1 MNSRLR
7 YILIAIMLL
16 LALGIGVMK
25 YLQKAPVESPMDQW
39 SGEWK
44 FFYYYSTDTN
54 LVYTGEL
61 QVGLADSSIHM
72 NVIAPK
78 SNRSEEV
85 KVTEWSV
92 SDEGG
97 LSGVIVH
104 DLYRIRGGHPS
115 ESFTLQLTD
124 DQSFEGSGSC
134 IEFCAEGTE
143 GVEMT
148 WRGTREPV
156 Q

>member
-1 MNSRLR
+1 MDSRLR
-7 YILIAIMLL
+7 NILLLFVLL
-16 LALGIGVMK
+16 LAIAMGVVK
-25 YLQKAPVESPMDQW
+25 YLQNASTSTPIDQW
-39 SGEWK
+39 SGDWK
-44 FFYYYSTDTN
+44 FFYYFSTDTS

-61 QVGLADSSIHM
+61 QVGSADSSIQM
-72 NVIAPK
+72 TVLAPK
-78 SNRSEEV
+78 SNRSE
-85 KVTEWSV
+85 KVQISEWSV

-115 ESFTLQLTD
+115 ESFALHLMD
-124 DQSFEGSGSC
+124 DQSFEGSGQC
-134 IEFCAEGTE
+134 VEFCAEGTE
-143 GVEMT
+143 GVEMI

>member
-1 MNSRLR
+1 MDSRLR
-7 YILIAIMLL
+7 NILLLFVLL
-16 LALGIGVMK
+16 LAIAIGVVK
-25 YLQKAPVESPMDQW
+25 YLQTAPSSGSMDQW
-39 SGEWK
+39 SGKWK

-61 QVGLADSSIHM
+61 QVGLADSTIKM
-72 NVIAPK
+72 NVLAPK

-85 KVTEWSV
+85 QITEWSV
-92 SDEGG
+92 SEEGG

-115 ESFTLQLTD
+115 ESFALHLMD
-124 DQSFEGSGSC
+124 DQTFEGSGRC
-134 IEFCAEGTE
+134 VEFCAEGTE

>member
-1 MNSRLR
+1 MNSRFR
-7 YILIAIMLL
+7 NILLAIMLL
-16 LALGIGVMK
+16 LALGFGVMK
-25 YLQKAPVESPMDQW
+25 YLQNAPAESPMDQW

-54 LVYTGEL
+54 LVYTGQL
-61 QVGLADSSIHM
+61 QVDLADSSIEM
-72 NVIAPK
+72 NVLAPK

-85 KVTEWSV
+85 QINDWSV
-92 SDEGG
+92 SEEGE
-97 LSGVIVH
+97 LSGIIIH

-115 ESFTLQLTD
+115 ESFVLHLID
-124 DQSFEGSGSC
+124 NQSFDGNGQC
-134 IEFCAEGTE
+134 VEFCAEGTE
-143 GVEMT
+143 GVEMI

>member
-25 YLQKAPVESPMDQW
+25 YLQKAPVKSPMDQW

-72 NVIAPK
+72 NVLAPK
-78 SNRSEEV
+78 SNRPEEV
-85 KVTEWSV
+85 QVTAWSV

-143 GVEMT
+143 GIEMI
-148 WRGTREPV
+148 WRGTRESV